1 MNPTA
6 VEIDEDE
13 MADKLDAL
21 VDEVRPLIN
30 KLGIDA
36 MVGAPDYIIARYMV
50 SSIVALGC
58 TLEDIHTHAN
68 GSSNG

>member
-6 VEIDEDE
+6 VELNEDVL
-13 MADKLDAL
+13 AGKLDAL
-21 VDEVRPLIN
+21 ADGVRPLIN

-50 SSIVALGC
+50 SSIVTLGC